1 MACNVTKLFR
11 ARLVRLSVIAAAG
24 IAVLTLSLVVSNGS
38 ATNAEAAG
46 TSSTANGGA
55 SLCYGEV
62 AITQQNAD
70 TATIIDQNT
79 DLVTHTFGVVAT
91 PAPTAFSGDGRLL
104 FVGGIG
110 ISVIDTSTNTVIQT
124 LPLPGLH
131 VGHLTTN
138 FDGSMLY
145 ALSYD
150 GSTAELT
157 LIDRTTGF
165 TLAYRPID
173 ATAHYPLDVLLSA
186 DGSTL
191 WYIDG
196 TYPTSTAMELNPAT
210 LALVS
215 STALQA
221 YPTQSALHGN
231 TIYFGDWNGNG
242 VLAMNTQTHVL
253 VPVGPTGFV
262 RAVNISPDGN
272 TMYSINGQSAQL
284 IVTNLI
290 TNTSMSGLQLS
301 TIAPLQWI
309 AGIAITADGSKLY
322 VSNSN
327 YAQGGLIA
335 IATASPN
342 AGTFIPMEIYANAST
357 CPLASDP
364 ASIVTTTTVASDPV
378 APSFTG

>member
-1 MACNVTKLFR
+1 
-11 ARLVRLSVIAAAG
+11 
-24 IAVLTLSLVVSNGS
+24 VVSNGS

-46 TSSTANGGA
+46 ASSTANGGA

-62 AITQQNAD
+62 AITQENAD

-79 DLVTHTFGVVAT
+79 ALVTHTIGVVAT
-91 PAPTAFSGDGRLL
+91 PGPTTFSGDGRLL
-104 FVGGIG
+104 FVGGVG

-124 LPLPGLH
+124 LPLGGLD
-131 VGHLTTN
+131 VVHLVTN
-138 FDGSMLY
+138 FDGSLLY
-145 ALSYD
+145 AYSYGD
-150 GSTAELT
+150 STASVIA
-157 LIDRTTGF
+157 IDRATGT
-165 TLAYRPID
+165 TLAN
-173 ATAHYPLDVLLSA
+173 YPVASGEHAALGILLST

-196 TYPTSTAMELNPAT
+196 TFPTSTAIELNAST

-215 STALQA
+215 STAI
-221 YPTQSALHGN
+221 PVWSPHSVLHGN
-231 TIYFGDWNGNG
+231 TIYFQDWNGHDG

-253 VPVGPTGFV
+253 VPVGPT
-262 RAVNISPDGN
+262 AVVWAVAVSPDGN
-272 TMYSINGQSAQL
+272 TMYSINGIQKHL
-284 IVTNLI
+284 VVTNLT
-290 TNTSMSGLQLS
+290 TNTSTSGLQLS
-301 TIAPLQWI
+301 TITTTLWI
-309 AGIAITADGSKLY
+309 DGLAITADGSKLF
-322 VSNSN
+322 VSSEN

-357 CPLASDP
+357 CPLTSDP